1 MHTALSSYPVYSF
14 YFNWSKC
21 LNYSWDIISDFLSLV
36 RINNAHSSHKIP
48 RSIHSISSTVP
59 TVPAQYGN
67 RQTGTAGS
75 RPYHTNSSQTS
86 SMMAVARDLSLDV
99 VSELGEEVCH
109 VFHVHAPADT
119 VTQPFQC
126 RFPLVITTR
135 TRVILIDIETSN
147 ILFTYDVQALRD
159 SSIIDCL
166 YLAEITSLLI
176 LLADSSLVR
185 IPLDNLQS
193 KEEPKVECT
202 ELPYQPHKLLGLGS
216 KGIAI
221 LFTNGL
227 IYYFS
232 AFKSGTGLP
241 EKPDASKIKPSG
253 NIGKIYCC
261 SNQYHVTF
269 VRESIKTSEYVIT
282 SWNNKQLAHTSNKY
296 QVLDDKVG
304 FSHSIK
310 NKLAIVS
317 VTTNHTASYS
327 IIFSANNDAKSTVS
341 RNKSSKNDQV
351 SANHSSISSENLW
364 IKYDLNGSV
373 LFERVLDTIPVSA
386 NSIQDKL
393 FILHEGNWLR
403 LWDSKYGVQLC
414 QFNITESAPLN
425 TCIYRII
432 RNIDSFGPVD
442 DLYHFVCC
450 KPVHLKPHKSADMSY
465 TICSQLIDIP
475 TQINKG
481 NLFSI
486 MGSLRDCSDPIVTSA
501 LPTDVTVFAS
511 LSRVH
516 RRQLQDAQ
524 YKLTKH
530 ETVDV
535 DITLQKKRKLYL
547 DVPTD
552 ASTAFLTRL
561 NEVGM
566 NVVLQ
571 VSDWDVI
578 KLLLKSYTIS
588 LTSHSIILLI
598 AYKNHRYDILA
609 DIAKYV
615 SDLDENMAT
624 KLLQMAINCEEKDIG
639 RMGVR
644 NGILVLRKD
653 KVTTKSTKKNAK
665 IIAADVNDA
674 DLVVEDENQ
683 DTQLTTPATPLLI
696 VHMIAKALVQR
707 NSAFSSVLL
716 TETLR
721 SSISSQGAVLLIRL
735 YLKFL
740 EGLKYVAGESN
751 DVNQEI
757 IEVKYDELHVIGEL
771 NDSEMK
777 RAILWIQCLVDAHF
791 TSLALNVETN
801 VSVRRALVA
810 AMNIVKDCDKSL
822 ETLELLA
829 GALEHLRRQNRIRM
843 NEGVVNKS
851 SVYAIETLSF

>member
-1 MHTALSSYPVYSF
+1 MT
-14 YFNWSKC
+14 
-21 LNYSWDIISDFLSLV
+21 
-36 RINNAHSSHKIP
+36 
-48 RSIHSISSTVP
+48 TV
-59 TVPAQYGN
+59 V
-67 RQTGTAGS
+67 
-75 RPYHTNSSQTS
+75 
-86 SMMAVARDLSLDV
+86 RDLSLDV

-126 RFPLVITTR
+126 RFPLVITTI
-135 TRVILIDIETSN
+135 TRVILIDIETSH

-159 SSIIDCL
+159 SIITDCL
-166 YLAEITSLLI
+166 YLAEISSLLI

-193 KEEPKVECT
+193 KEVPKVEYT
-202 ELPYQPHKLLGLGS
+202 ELPYSPHKLLGLGS

-221 LFTNGL
+221 LFMNGI

-241 EKPDASKIKPSG
+241 EKPDTSKIKPSG
-253 NIGKIYCC
+253 NLGKIHCC

-269 VRESIKTSEYVIT
+269 LRESAKTSEYVIT
-282 SWNNKQLAHTSNKY
+282 TWNNKQLAHSGNKY
-296 QVLDDKVG
+296 QVLDDKFG

-317 VTTNHTASYS
+317 LTTNHTASYS
-327 IIFSANNDAKSTVS
+327 IIFSANHVAKSTAVN
-341 RNKSSKNDQV
+341 RNKNTKNDQD
-351 SANHSSISSENLW
+351 SSKSESLW
-364 IKYDLNGSV
+364 VKYDLNGDV
-373 LFERVLDTIPVSA
+373 LFERVLDDIPVSA

-393 FILHEGNWLR
+393 FVLHEGNKLC

-414 QFNITESAPLN
+414 QFKISENAPLN
-425 TCIYRII
+425 TCIYTII

-450 KPVHLKPHKSADMSY
+450 KPVHLKPNKSADMSF

-501 LPTDVTVFAS
+501 APTDVTVFAS

-530 ETVDV
+530 ETGDV

-547 DVPTD
+547 DVPAD

-566 NVVLQ
+566 NGVLQ

-653 KVTTKSTKKNAK
+653 KVTTKATKKNAK
-665 IIAADVNDA
+665 TISAETNDA

-716 TETLR
+716 TEALR
-721 SSISSQGAVLLIRL
+721 NSISSQGAVLLIRL

-740 EGLKYVAGESN
+740 DGLKYVAGESN
-751 DVNQEI
+751 DINQERV
-757 IEVKYDELHVIGEL
+757 EVKYDDLHVIGEL
-771 NDSEMK
+771 NDLEMK

-801 VSVRRALVA
+801 ASVRRALVA

-829 GALEHLRRQNRIRM
+829 GTLEHLCRQNRIRK

-851 SVYAIETLSF
+851 SIYAIETLSF